1 MSNPIEMRCPQCK
14 SNNLQVTVETT
25 TSTSGGGYS
34 GAKGCLGFLLLGPL
48 GLLCGSGGKK
58 VNVNTTNTNW
68 WICQKCGHK
77 FRNSEDVMA
86 EKAAGFIVAIVAA
99 IAFFVAEIFFGNIAT
114 FLTVG
119 LWIGLVVSL
128 IVAVFYAVQLRKLK
142 AEQDKNAEDSKNPGN
157 DE

>member
-1 MSNPIEMRCPQCK
+1 MSSPTEMRCPQCK

-34 GAKGCLGFLLLGPL
+34 GSKGCLGFLLLGPL

-58 VNVNTTNTNW
+58 VKVDTTNTNW

-77 FRNSEDVMA
+77 FRNSEEVMVENA
-86 EKAAGFIVAIVAA
+86 IGLWQWLFAMIGFL
-99 IAFFVAEIFFGNIAT
+99 VAEH
-114 FLTVG
+114 FLGHIRTIG
-119 LWIGLVVSL
+119 TILWIGFGISL
-128 IVAVFYAVQLRKLK
+128 ILLLINLYIFIKSKK
-142 AEQDKNAEDSKNPGN
+142 AHEKNSNK